1 MYTIKINQVRILTT
15 PVENTQHPDRF
26 ETESKWC
33 WLQPTF
39 KNSNKNIN
47 RFVANGH
54 CSFKSI
60 LFVFK
65 LIKKSIYQDSSPHD
79 KTITEKSRKIMR
91 SYM

>member
-26 ETESKWC
+26 ETESNGC

-65 LIKKSIYQDSSPHD
+65 LIKKVYTKTPHLMI
-79 KTITEKSRKIMR
+79 KQLLKNPEK
-91 SYM
+91 